1 MATMRKREAK
11 GRRPHFFENPDVDKL
26 LAINLALL
34 SEISVLRDRLDVHER
49 LAETQTW
56 ATKSAIDAHEISEE
70 EEDERAADRAQMIDR
85 VLRVIKSQ
93 SSDDIAKAEAEYS
106 RMIEGFR
113 LD

>member
-1 MATMRKREAK
+1 MTGKRMREAK
-11 GRRPHFFENPDVDKL
+11 GRRPHFFENPDIDKL

-49 LAETQTW
+49 LAETRTW
-56 ATKSAIDAHEISEE
+56 ATKGAIEGLEISED
-70 EEDERAADRAQMIDR
+70 EEDERAADRAHMIDR

-93 SSDDIAKAEAEYS
+93 SSEDIAKAEADYS